1 MCSQG
6 GLQPQ
11 DARSQKTECVEKRDD
26 ALASALAAALRSKS
40 QLGNALAS
48 ALAAVLRSKSQL
60 GKRHFSLTKQLFT
73 DVKAQ
78 VIK

>member
-1 MCSQG
+1 MYG
-6 GLQPQ
+6 KTNAVFDRKRTEDRG
-11 DARSQKTECVEKRDD
+11 RKTECVEKRDD

-60 GKRHFSLTKQLFT
+60 GNAFH
-73 DVKAQ
+73 
-78 VIK
+78 